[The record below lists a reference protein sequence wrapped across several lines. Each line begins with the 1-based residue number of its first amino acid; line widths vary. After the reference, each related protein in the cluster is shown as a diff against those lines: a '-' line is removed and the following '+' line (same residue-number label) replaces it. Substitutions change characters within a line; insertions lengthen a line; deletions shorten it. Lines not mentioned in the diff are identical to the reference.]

1 MPRGLACPLSRHH
14 LTSSQPERNRTTT
27 LGAGPVLTRRRMRMW
42 KVEVVV
48 AEYEDADSVVDV
60 LNRRDVARYL
70 NCELESITVTNL
82 QEDE

>member
-1 MPRGLACPLSRHH
+1 
-14 LTSSQPERNRTTT
+14 
-27 LGAGPVLTRRRMRMW
+27 MW

-48 AEYEDADSVVDV
+48 AEYEDADSDVDV
-60 LNRRDVARYL
+60 LNRRDVSRYL